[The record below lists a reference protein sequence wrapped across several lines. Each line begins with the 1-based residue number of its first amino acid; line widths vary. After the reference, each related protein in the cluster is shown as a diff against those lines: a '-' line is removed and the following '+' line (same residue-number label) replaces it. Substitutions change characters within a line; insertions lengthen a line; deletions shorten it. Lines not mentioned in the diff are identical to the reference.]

1 MLSEIV
7 ALNTSTSLSVPW
19 WKVVY
24 DFSTLTQWIDS
35 SLHNAM
41 SPFWTTVTEMLI
53 IGVLILLFYAL
64 VGLFLVYAERKVCA
78 FMQNRLGPN
87 RVGPFGIFQTIA
99 DLFKL
104 LFKELIPIKNAD
116 GFLFNLAPFIVI
128 IASFMAIAAIPFA
141 KGLHA
146 IDLNIGVL
154 YVIAVSAMGVIGVLL
169 AGWSSNNKYSLI
181 GAMRSGAQI
190 VSYELSVG
198 LSIITIVI
206 LAGSMQLSVIVEAQR
221 NGWFIFTGHIPAFIA
236 FIIFL
241 ISSTAETNRGPFDL
255 AEAESELTAG
265 YHTEYS
271 GIKFAFFFLAEYI
284 NMFIVA
290 SIAATVFLGGWM
302 PFHVGHWTGF
312 NNVMDFIPPFIWY
325 IGKTFFVIFM
335 MMWFKWTFPR
345 LRIDQ
350 LLTLEWKYLLPIN
363 LVNVLIM
370 AFIVP
375 VSYTH
380 LTLPTKRIV

>member
-1 MLSEIV
+1 MNFSI
-7 ALNTSTSLSVPW
+7 
-19 WKVVY
+19 Y
-24 DFSTLTQWIDS
+24 DFTSFNQWIDRFLRENLNS
-35 SLHNAM
+35 
-41 SPFWTTVTEMLI
+41 FWAIAVEMVI
-53 IGVLILLFYAL
+53 IGLAILLFYAL

-78 FMQNRLGPN
+78 FMQNRVGPN
-87 RVGPFGIFQTIA
+87 RVGPYGFFQTIA
-99 DLFKL
+99 DFIKL
-104 LFKELIPIKNAD
+104 MLKELITIKNAD
-116 GFLFNLAPFIVI
+116 KFLFNLAPFIVI

-146 IDLNIGVL
+146 IDFDIGVL
-154 YVIAVSAMGVIGVLL
+154 YVIAVSSLGVVGILL

-198 LSIITIVI
+198 LSLLTIII
-206 LAGSMQLSVIVEAQR
+206 LAGTMQFSAIVEGQA
-221 NGWFIFTGHIPAFIA
+221 NGWFIFKGHIPAFLA
-236 FIIFL
+236 FVIFL

-265 YHTEYS
+265 FHTEYS
-271 GIKFAFFFLAEYI
+271 GIKFAFFFLAEYM

-302 PFHVGHWTGF
+302 PFHVGGWAGF
-312 NNVMDFIPPFIWY
+312 NHIMDFIPPFIWY
-325 IGKTFFVIFM
+325 IGKTFFVIWI

-363 LVNVLIM
+363 LVNILIM
-370 AFIVP
+370 AFIVLMGW
-375 VSYTH
+375 H
-380 LTLPTKRIV
+380 F

>member
-1 MLSEIV
+1 MLVDIA
-7 ALNTSTSLSVPW
+7 ALNYLSLKTPW
-19 WKVVY
+19 WKVFY
-24 DFSTLTQWIDS
+24 DFSSLTERINTG
-35 SLHNAM
+35 LHNAM
-41 SPFWTTVTEMLI
+41 SPFWTTITEMLI
-53 IGVLILLFYAL
+53 IGVLILLFYAV

-87 RVGPFGIFQTIA
+87 RVGPFGLFQTIA
-99 DLFKL
+99 DLIKL
-104 LFKELIPIKNAD
+104 LFVELIPIKNAD
-116 GFLFNLAPFIVI
+116 RLLFNLAPYIVI

-154 YVIAVSAMGVIGVLL
+154 YVIAVSSMGVIGVLL

-198 LSIITIVI
+198 LALITIVV
-206 LAGSMQLSVIVEAQR
+206 LSGSMQLSEIVEAQR
-221 NGWFIFTGHIPAFIA
+221 TGWFIFKGHIPAFIA

-302 PFHVGHWTGF
+302 PFHVGSWDGF
-312 NNVMDFIPPFIWY
+312 NHVMDFIPPFIWY
-325 IGKTFFVIFM
+325 IGKTAFVIFM

-370 AFIVP
+370 AFLVLMGW
-375 VSYTH
+375 H
-380 LTLPTKRIV
+380 F

>member
-1 MLSEIV
+1 MIT
-7 ALNTSTSLSVPW
+7 ANSLQLVSAPW
-19 WKVVY
+19 WRVLY
-24 DFSTLTQWIDS
+24 DFSSLTKSIDEG
-35 SLHNAM
+35 LNNTMGH
-41 SPFWTTVTEMLI
+41 FWTVVTEMII
-53 IGVLILLFYAL
+53 IGVLILLFYA
-64 VGLFLVYAERKVCA
+64 VIGLFLVYAERKVCA

-87 RVGPFGIFQTIA
+87 RIGPFGIFQTIA
-99 DLFKL
+99 DLIKL
-104 LFKELIPIKNAD
+104 LFVEMIPIKNAD

-128 IASFMAIAAIPFA
+128 IAGFMALAAIPFA
-141 KGLHA
+141 NGLHA
-146 IDLNIGVL
+146 IDMNIGVL
-154 YVIAVSAMGVIGVLL
+154 YVIAVSSMGVIGVLL

-181 GAMRSGAQI
+181 GAIRSGAQI

-198 LSIITIVI
+198 LALITVVI

-221 NGWFIFTGHIPAFIA
+221 DGWFIFKGHIPAFIA
-236 FIIFL
+236 FVIYL
-241 ISSTAETNRGPFDL
+241 IASTAETNRGPFDL

-271 GIKFAFFFLAEYI
+271 GIKFAFFFLAEYM

-302 PFHVGHWTGF
+302 PFHVGPWDGF
-312 NNVMDFIPPFIWY
+312 NHVMDFIPPFVWY
-325 IGKTFFVIFM
+325 IGKTFFVIWL

-370 AFIVP
+370 AFIVLMGW
-375 VSYTH
+375 H
-380 LTLPTKRIV
+380 F

>member
-1 MLSEIV
+1 ML
-7 ALNTSTSLSVPW
+7 LNMITANSLQLVSAPW
-19 WKVVY
+19 WRVLY
-24 DFSTLTQWIDS
+24 DFSSLTKSIDEG
-35 SLHNAM
+35 LNNTMGH
-41 SPFWTTVTEMLI
+41 FWTVVTEMLI
-53 IGVLILLFYAL
+53 IGVLILLFYA
-64 VGLFLVYAERKVCA
+64 VIGLFLVYAERKVCA

-87 RVGPFGIFQTIA
+87 RIGPFGIFQTIA
-99 DLFKL
+99 DLIKL
-104 LFKELIPIKNAD
+104 LFVEMIPIKNAD

-128 IASFMAIAAIPFA
+128 IAGFMALAAIPFA
-141 KGLHA
+141 NGLHA
-146 IDLNIGVL
+146 IDMNIGVL
-154 YVIAVSAMGVIGVLL
+154 YVIAVSSMGVIGVLL

-181 GAMRSGAQI
+181 GAIRSGAQI

-198 LSIITIVI
+198 LALITVVI

-221 NGWFIFTGHIPAFIA
+221 DGWFIFKGHIPAFIA
-236 FIIFL
+236 FVIYL
-241 ISSTAETNRGPFDL
+241 IASTAETNRGPFDL

-271 GIKFAFFFLAEYI
+271 GIKFAFFFLAEYM

-302 PFHVGHWTGF
+302 PFHVGPWDGF
-312 NNVMDFIPPFIWY
+312 NHVMDFIPPFVWY
-325 IGKTFFVIFM
+325 IGKTFFVIWL

-370 AFIVP
+370 AFIVLMGW
-375 VSYTH
+375 H
-380 LTLPTKRIV
+380 F

>member
-1 MLSEIV
+1 MLPEIV
-7 ALNTSTSLSVPW
+7 ALNSSPSLSVPW
-19 WKVVY
+19 WKVIY
-24 DFSTLTQWIDS
+24 DFSSLTEWIDT

-41 SPFWTTVTEMLI
+41 SPFWTTLTEMLI

-87 RVGPFGIFQTIA
+87 RVGPLGIFQTIA
-99 DLFKL
+99 DLLKL

-154 YVIAVSAMGVIGVLL
+154 YVMAVSAMGVIGVLL

-198 LSIITIVI
+198 LAIITVVI

-221 NGWFIFTGHIPAFIA
+221 DGWFLFKGHIPAFIA
-236 FIIFL
+236 FVIFL

-290 SIAATVFLGGWM
+290 SIAATIFLGGWM
-302 PFHVGHWTGF
+302 PFHVGHWEGF
-312 NNVMDFIPPFIWY
+312 NQVMDFIPPFIWY
-325 IGKTFFVIFM
+325 IGKTFFVIFL

-370 AFIVP
+370 AFLVLMGW
-375 VSYTH
+375 H
-380 LTLPTKRIV
+380 F